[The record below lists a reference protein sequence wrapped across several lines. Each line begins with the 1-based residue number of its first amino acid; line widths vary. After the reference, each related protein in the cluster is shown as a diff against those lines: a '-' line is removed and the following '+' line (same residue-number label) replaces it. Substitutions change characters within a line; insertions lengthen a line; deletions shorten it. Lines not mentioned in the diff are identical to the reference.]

1 MSNISEAQKLRAKI
15 YLEDELTAKYYV
27 ETWINGNKSHVIN
40 HLSNLFKSK
49 NYSDKMDYNE
59 ILQEF
64 IAYDSRL
71 AIRIIDKVIYH
82 EYKYH

>member
-1 MSNISEAQKLRAKI
+1 MSNISKTQKLRAEM

-40 HLSNLFKSK
+40 HLSDLFKSK

-64 IAYDSRL
+64 IAYDPKL
-71 AIRIIDKVIYH
+71 AIWVIDKI
-82 EYKYH
+82 KI

>member
-1 MSNISEAQKLRAKI
+1 MSNIE
-15 YLEDELTAKYYV
+15 EELPAKYYV

-40 HLSNLFKSK
+40 HLSDLFKSK

-64 IAYDSRL
+64 IAYDPEL
-71 AIRIIDKVIYH
+71 AIWIIDKI
-82 EYKYH
+82 KI